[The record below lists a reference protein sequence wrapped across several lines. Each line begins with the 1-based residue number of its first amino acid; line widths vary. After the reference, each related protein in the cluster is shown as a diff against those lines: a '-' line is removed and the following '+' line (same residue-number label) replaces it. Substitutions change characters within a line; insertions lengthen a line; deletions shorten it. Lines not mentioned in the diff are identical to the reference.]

1 MKKFVQ
7 FLVISDGQED
17 VPGDDSGL
25 LVVLCCVSSQL
36 QHLSCEVFKNSCEID
51 GSTSS
56 DSLGVV
62 GVSEESSNSSDGE
75 LKSSS
80 G

>member
-7 FLVISDGQED
+7 FLVVPDGQED

-25 LVVLCCVSSQL
+25 LVVLCGISSQL
-36 QHLSCEVFKNSCEID
+36 QHLSSEVFENCCQID
-51 GSTSS
+51 GSTGSN
-56 DSLGVV
+56 SLGVV

>member
-7 FLVISDGQED
+7 FLVVPDGQED

-25 LVVLCCVSSQL
+25 LVVLCGVSGQL
-36 QHLSCEVFKNSCEID
+36 QHLSSEVFEDGCEID
-51 GSTSS
+51 GSTGS

-75 LKSSS
+75 LKSGS